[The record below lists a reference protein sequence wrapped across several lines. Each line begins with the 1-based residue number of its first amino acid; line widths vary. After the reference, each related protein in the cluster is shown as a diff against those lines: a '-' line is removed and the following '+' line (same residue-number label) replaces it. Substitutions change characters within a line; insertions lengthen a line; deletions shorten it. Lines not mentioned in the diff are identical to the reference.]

1 MDNSNYAPFKMLGH
15 ELPGPN
21 QRTPVKF
28 IGAILAA
35 SPGLQGAV
43 KKERAKKKLGKTVSV
58 PPQPEGEVGSNTI
71 AAATAKQPA
80 AAATGVAP
88 HGDEAHTG
96 GESGG
101 GLSAAAQPTMAS
113 SGIGPFGIPMSMMPQ
128 SRGGGMAASA
138 GPWGVPSGWG
148 GVGNAS
154 VANAKQAT
162 MMAFSD
168 IRLKENIKKT
178 GVSPSG
184 IPIYEF
190 NYIGDNNRYSGAM
203 AQDLLDTDAVSMHDS
218 GYYIVNYNN
227 IDVDMHLIK
236 N

>member
-21 QRTPVKF
+21 QRTPAKF
-28 IGAILAA
+28 IGSILAA

-43 KKERAKKKLGKTVSV
+43 KKERAKKNLDKTVSV

-96 GESGG
+96 SEGGG

-113 SGIGPFGIPMSMMPQ
+113 SAGPFGIPANMMPQ
-128 SRGGGMAASA
+128 PRGGGMAASA
-138 GPWGVPSGWG
+138 GPFGVPSNWG
-148 GVGNAS
+148 GVGSAN
-154 VANAKQAT
+154 VANAKQA
-162 MMAFSD
+162 MSFFSD

-184 IPIYEF
+184 IPTYEF